1 MIAGKKWKYM
11 LFRICEQDTQILYRW
26 NVVQLH
32 VLKQNDEGFETAFDM
47 TYYDS
52 YGRRH
57 HFGIVKIGKCGMK
70 PGKIRDFIPDQFQV
84 LPKGF
89 FSLGQDEDYYD
100 QIKQQGDSL
109 RHALLQGLRDVAYNT
124 ELLRTSLT
132 EAVMTKSLLCNVVIG
147 DDADHKK
154 AVAKIEGQLNRMAE
168 HGGARL
174 TDFHFQYKAPKP
186 KDPSIQRVTLNFK
199 VTPESNPPTNV
210 HAMIG
215 RNGCGKT
222 YLIHNMVQCLQARTG
237 DYGEFIHVD
246 KTDTSQDFANLVCI
260 AFSPFD
266 SFPEAVKEKRD
277 IPAVFVGLNEQ
288 VISTQSNIPMQNRL
302 IDAISGQFWEYLHDC
317 MITSQRRLLWKE
329 AITILQTGFGE
340 FEREI
345 FEEIQLL
352 MKEMDEQYDEG
363 EFQKRRTAILDVFKR
378 LSSGHKVVLLTI
390 TSCVAEIEERSI
402 LFLDE
407 PENHLHPPLLSAL
420 IRALSDLLR
429 KRNGVAIIS
438 THSPVVLQEVPKS
451 CVWLLTRN
459 GVEDVKPERLKR
471 ETFGTSLGTLIDEAF
486 SFEVNESG
494 FHKLMEEA
502 AEKYRD
508 FDEALI
514 AYRGQL
520 GDEAAILLRML
531 LPSKRRGGKNHGFF
545 GKAGARD
552 YNDEDLPEMHQ

>member
-1 MIAGKKWKYM
+1 MI
-11 LFRICEQDTQILYRW
+11 FRICEHDTQILYRW
-26 NVVQLH
+26 NVVQLR
-32 VLKQNDEGFETAFDM
+32 VLEQNDNGFETAFDV
-47 TYYDS
+47 TYFDPH
-52 YGRRH
+52 GRGH
-57 HFGIVKIGKCGMK
+57 HLGIVKIGKCGMA
-70 PGKIRDFIPDQFQV
+70 PGRIRNFLPEQFNI
-84 LPKGF
+84 LPIGF

-100 QIKQQGDSL
+100 QIKQQGDSI
-109 RHALLQGLRDVAYNT
+109 RNELLQGLQDVAYNT
-124 ELLRTSLT
+124 DLLTANLN
-132 EAVMTKSLLCNVVIG
+132 EAVMIQSLLIDIVSG
-147 DDADHKK
+147 DDESHKK
-154 AVAKIEGQLNRMAE
+154 AAAKIMGQLNRMAKF
-168 HGGARL
+168 GGVRL
-174 TDFHFQYKAPKP
+174 TEFHFRYQAPKP
-186 KDPSIQRVTLNFK
+186 KIADIPSVTLEFK

-210 HAMIG
+210 HAIIG

-222 YLIHNMVQCLQARTG
+222 YLIHNMVQCLQDQIG
-237 DYGEFIHVD
+237 GFGQFVHIG
-246 KTDTSQDFANLVCI
+246 KTDVVQDFANLVCI

-288 VISTQSNIPMQNRL
+288 VISAQADVPVQNRL
-302 IDAISGQFWEYLHDC
+302 MEAINGQFWDYLRNC
-317 MITSQRRLLWKE
+317 MITSKRRQLWKD

-345 FEEIQLL
+345 FEEIYLL
-352 MKEMDEQYDEG
+352 MKDMDEQFDED
-363 EFQKRRTAILDVFKR
+363 EFQKRRSPILDVFKR

-471 ETFGTSLGTLIDEAF
+471 ETFGTSLGTLIDDAF

-502 AEKYRD
+502 AEKYSD
-508 FDEALI
+508 FEEALK

-531 LPSKRRGGKNHGFF
+531 LPSKRRGG
-545 GKAGARD
+545 
-552 YNDEDLPEMHQ
+552 

>member
-1 MIAGKKWKYM
+1 MI
-11 LFRICEQDTQILYRW
+11 FRICEQDTQILYRW
-26 NVVQLH
+26 NVVQLR
-32 VLKQNDEGFETAFDM
+32 VLEQNDKGFETAFDVM
-47 TYYDS
+47 YYDA
-52 YGRRH
+52 YGRGH
-57 HFGIVKIGKCGMK
+57 HFGMVKIGRCGME
-70 PGKIRDFIPDQFQV
+70 PGRVRDFLPEQFQV
-84 LPKGF
+84 LPTGF

-100 QIKQQGDSL
+100 RIKQQGDAL
-109 RHALLQGLRDVAYNT
+109 RHTLFRRLQDVAYNT
-124 ELLRTSLT
+124 NLLKAHLK
-132 EAVMTKSLLCNVVIG
+132 EAVMMHSLLVNLVAG
-147 DDADHKK
+147 DDDDHKK

-174 TDFHFQYKAPKP
+174 TEFHFRYEAPKP
-186 KDPSIQRVTLNFK
+186 KNTDIQPVTLEFK
-199 VTPESNPPTNV
+199 VTPESIPPTNV

-222 YLIHNMVQCLQARTG
+222 YLIHNMVQCLQERTG
-237 DYGEFIHVD
+237 SYGQFIHVD
-246 KTDTSQDFANLVCI
+246 KTDKVQDFANLVCI

-288 VISTQSNIPMQNRL
+288 VISMQGDVPVQNRL
-302 IDAISGQFWEYLHDC
+302 MEAISGQFWDYLRNC
-317 MITSQRRLLWKE
+317 MITSQRRQLWRE

-352 MKEMDEQYDEG
+352 MKDMDEQFDED
-363 EFQKRRTAILDVFKR
+363 EFQKRRSPILSVFKR

-438 THSPVVLQEVPKS
+438 THSPVVLQEVPTQ
-451 CVWLLTRN
+451 CVLVLNRNGSITTAERLDVQTFGATVGLLTQKVF
-459 GVEDVKPERLKR
+459 GLKSR
-471 ETFGTSLGTLIDEAF
+471 KTGFYQVLKEAADKYETYEKVLEAF
-486 SFEVNESG
+486 SHQEDNQKIEP
-494 FHKLMEEA
+494 
-502 AEKYRD
+502 
-508 FDEALI
+508 
-514 AYRGQL
+514 L
-520 GDEAAILLRML
+520 GDQAEIMLRTML
-531 LPSKRRGGKNHGFF
+531 MLRG
-545 GKAGARD
+545 R
-552 YNDEDLPEMHQ
+552 